1 MPDRVVEI
9 PCGVDGKVGIVAK
22 DFHAEFNCGIG
33 DLLADCAE
41 ADDAELLAL
50 DLGSGKRLLG
60 LLRGLADRGIG
71 GVLLDPLNAAN
82 DIAAREEHRGN
93 HEFLDAV
100 GVRAG
105 RIEHDDALLG
115 VFRVGDVVDA
125 RACARDGEEIRA
137 RDELV
142 HLGASHEDGIGLFE
156 FLGTGVVFAQVIE
169 PAIRNRIE
177 AVVFVV
183 HFLLSSVEFI
193 MEFAVTHDDS
203 GYYTTFSRF

>member
-1 MPDRVVEI
+1 M
-9 PCGVDGKVGIVAK
+9 
-22 DFHAEFNCGIG
+22 
-33 DLLADCAE
+33 
-41 ADDAELLAL
+41 L
-50 DLGSGKRLLG
+50 DSLPYPSG
-60 LLRGLADRGIG
+60 
-71 GVLLDPLNAAN
+71 
-82 DIAAREEHRGN
+82 
-93 HEFLDAV
+93 
-100 GVRAG
+100 
-105 RIEHDDALLG
+105 
-115 VFRVGDVVDA
+115 VGDVVDA

-203 GYYTTFSRF
+203 GYYTTFAVVFALRGTRVRCILRCALP